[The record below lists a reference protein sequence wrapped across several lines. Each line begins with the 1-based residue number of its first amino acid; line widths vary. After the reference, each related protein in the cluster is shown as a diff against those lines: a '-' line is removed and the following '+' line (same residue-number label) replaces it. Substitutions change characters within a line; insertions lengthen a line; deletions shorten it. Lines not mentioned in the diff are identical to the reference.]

1 MGGGKPY
8 IVDIGAGTGNLSKM
22 LLERSCKLVSVE
34 PNDAMREE
42 GKKFINS
49 PDITWVKAVGDETNL
64 DSGVFDGVTF
74 GSSFNVLD
82 RDLAIKEAHRLL
94 KDKGYFA
101 CMWNHRD
108 LSDPIQNRV
117 EDIIEDFVPN
127 YDRGTRREDQKPF
140 LLKYKDLFTN
150 ILYVEEDFDFF
161 QTKENYI
168 NAWKSVSN
176 KYWDLET
183 KEGIDLFN
191 KIFDKVKSSLPDDF
205 NIRYTTRLWIANR
218 V

>member
-1 MGGGKPY
+1 
-8 IVDIGAGTGNLSKM
+8 M